1 VLLHDAQFFE
11 EEYAARI
18 GWGHSSVDSAV
29 AYANAV
35 GARRLVLFHHDPS
48 HEDRLLEQLE
58 VEAASLTDERS
69 EPPVLAREGMVL
81 DLS

>member
-1 VLLHDAQFFE
+1 M
-11 EEYAARI
+11 
-18 GWGHSSVDSAV
+18 

-35 GARRLVLFHHDPS
+35 GARRLVLFHHDPG

-58 VEAASLTDERS
+58 VEAASLTDEGS